1 MTGFIK
7 KITAHFYT
15 QSINALGPIVLDKNV
30 FYVVVLPLYE
40 YGSS

>member
-7 KITAHFYT
+7 NITAHFYT
-15 QSINALGPIVLDKNV
+15 QSINVLGRMVLDKNV
-30 FYVVVLPLYE
+30 FYVVVFPLYE